1 MTMYFHGHCI
11 RSNDPRLGSA
21 RTPAMW
27 GANGWYLLVP
37 PRSYVRDTPTRYH
50 VNILNDKPL
59 SQWPQMAAYDSASE
73 CEAARID
80 RLQKA
85 QSAFDSAKKS
95 GRDAILIGPDIA
107 VSIETLKADVSA
119 YIASR
124 CVRSDNP
131 GLGETQ

>member
-1 MTMYFHGHCI
+1 
-11 RSNDPRLGSA
+11 
-21 RTPAMW
+21 MW

-37 PRSYVRDTPTRYH
+37 PRSYERDTPTRYH

-59 SQWPQMAAYDSASE
+59 SQWPQKSAYDSASE